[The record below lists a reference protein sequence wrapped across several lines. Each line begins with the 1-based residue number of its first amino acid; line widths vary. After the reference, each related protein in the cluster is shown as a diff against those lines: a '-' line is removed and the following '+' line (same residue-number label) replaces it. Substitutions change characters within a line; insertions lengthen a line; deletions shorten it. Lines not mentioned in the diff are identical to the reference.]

1 MTPKWKTPSAALP
14 IYSTEPVGL
23 AGQGA
28 SWEFCLNSVSRH
40 QAVIAMEPFY
50 SPIQA
55 VKQIHSPVQLLS
67 TLSSFIQRGSL
78 ISEPGH
84 LQSLLYCHTWQ
95 SYPAAPSEAGDRGAP
110 GWAIVICS
118 LWTDNFKIKVA
129 SCLDKKER
137 SSISHSWGQGTTH
150 SQKDSLGQKRRAAD
164 HGTSCQLPRGPGA
177 RILPE
182 GRALSQAKARW
193 SKTIGQRKPEGL
205 LPPPHKWFKPPP
217 KHMFLSSSLA
227 LSVSFSLPFHP
238 YPWQPALC
246 LYFLCTYLF
255 TLLSLN
261 KHLIVSLASVSLM
274 NSSSKRTKSWGPA
287 GSG

>member
-1 MTPKWKTPSAALP
+1 MAKYSFQPRLPGSLTRVPESCMFFSTSLLTMTPKWKTPSAALP

-110 GWAIVICS
+110 G
-118 LWTDNFKIKVA
+118 
-129 SCLDKKER
+129 
-137 SSISHSWGQGTTH
+137 
-150 SQKDSLGQKRRAAD
+150 
-164 HGTSCQLPRGPGA
+164 
-177 RILPE
+177 
-182 GRALSQAKARW
+182 
-193 SKTIGQRKPEGL
+193 
-205 LPPPHKWFKPPP
+205 
-217 KHMFLSSSLA
+217 
-227 LSVSFSLPFHP
+227 
-238 YPWQPALC
+238 
-246 LYFLCTYLF
+246 
-255 TLLSLN
+255 
-261 KHLIVSLASVSLM
+261 
-274 NSSSKRTKSWGPA
+274 
-287 GSG
+287 